1 MPSFDKKYVVK
12 IKWPNDLYIG
22 NEKVGGILCQSDY
35 RNGVF
40 VITSGKLARMIWKD
54 RNNV

>member
-12 IKWPNDLYIG
+12 IKWPSDLYIG

-40 VITSGKLARMIWKD
+40 VITSGKLARMND
-54 RNNV
+54 MER